1 MTTVTLYI
9 AEHTFRA
16 NPCVC
21 NQTLLSGLNEG
32 LLILTSI
39 LSRDHLLTV
48 HITTTPLD
56 SYNAV
61 HQCSILFQSS
71 TTDTYNSR
79 ASLNNALQNMQR
91 HDCAVHLENKFV
103 KFSYTIEKSFDSF
116 TFIHVTAPRL
126 LPLHPVWLRSVL
138 HR

>member
-1 MTTVTLYI
+1 MTTTTLFN

-21 NQTLLSGLNEG
+21 NHTLLSGLNED

-39 LSRDHLLTV
+39 LSCDHLLTV

-61 HQCSILFQSS
+61 HLCSIPFQSS
-71 TTDTYNSR
+71 TTDTYNSER
-79 ASLNNALQNMQR
+79 R
-91 HDCAVHLENKFV
+91 
-103 KFSYTIEKSFDSF
+103 
-116 TFIHVTAPRL
+116 
-126 LPLHPVWLRSVL
+126 
-138 HR
+138 